1 MQSFW
6 LHPLSFYKR
15 ISYLCQG
22 VTKEKKSNMNTI
34 DLNAYRNEL
43 AREILSTDDMEVL
56 QSVYRAYQRAV
67 NRVQTHYTN
76 KEKAE
81 EKNSPTQ
88 CREAAIPYYTQKEL
102 NERINEAE
110 AQINSGE
117 TLTCEE
123 ADAEL
128 KQALPWL
135 K

>member
-34 DLNAYRNEL
+34 DLNAYRNEQ

-81 EKNSPTQ
+81 EKKLSDTMQ
-88 CREAAIPYYTQKEL
+88 RGSRSLLYAKRTGRAYK
-102 NERINEAE
+102 R
-110 AQINSGE
+110 SRSS
-117 TLTCEE
+117 
-123 ADAEL
+123 D
-128 KQALPWL
+128 KFR
-135 K
+135 